1 MPRYVYR
8 CTECEE
14 LSTISHLSEEV
25 HYDCPRCSKP
35 NSLIKLLT
43 RFTTSNTKPQSRKK
57 TGIVTE
63 EFIQDAREDL
73 EQQKDA
79 LGKYDE

>member
-14 LSTISHLSEEV
+14 LSTIFHLSEEV
-25 HYDCPRCSKP
+25 RHDCPKCNKV

-43 RFTTSNTKPQSRKK
+43 RFTTPKAKAAPKVGT
-57 TGIVTE
+57 VTE

-73 EQQKDA
+73 ERHKDT
-79 LGKYDE
+79 LGRYDE